1 MEKKR
6 ETLVFGENSKIEGE
20 TVKLGK
26 SIIIGKNT
34 TIKGKEIFVED
45 NVAIG
50 ADTTISAENIFIGFG
65 TTIEDRCRIT
75 LSGKNTKFSVHD
87 NCLIGHDSK
96 ILVPIFET
104 RDYVTLNNHL
114 LVNGGKPCIIGHN
127 VWIGQNC
134 VLNARD
140 KLTIGNGVGIGTYNC
155 IWTHGAHGEL
165 LEGCN
170 IFKIAPVVIEDDV
183 WLVGSFNVVSPGVT
197 IGRKAVAL
205 TGSVITKDVAPNS
218 VVAGNPAK
226 DITDKISPYREVTLD
241 EKYEM
246 MKKFMEEFVNTS
258 YPSSNTRLENGW
270 RINEDE
276 NTCEII
282 FLDKADDKSVKD
294 DLIGIIFTKR
304 NATTKNHE
312 RVTIFDLSSKKYTK
326 KRTEIEIEIMN
337 FLLYP
342 RARFYPS
349 EDTFNK

>member
-1 MEKKR
+1 MERKHKKVA
-6 ETLVFGENSKIEGE
+6 LGENSKVEAE
-20 TVKLGK
+20 KTKLGK
-26 SIIIGKNT
+26 SISIGKNT
-34 TIKGKEIFVED
+34 IIKGKEVCIED
-45 NVAIG
+45 NVVVG
-50 ADTTISAENIFIGFG
+50 DDTTISAESIFIGFG
-65 TTIEDRCRIT
+65 TTIENRCRIT

-104 RDYVTLNNHL
+104 GDYVMLNNHL
-114 LVNGGKPCIIGHN
+114 LVNGVKPCTIGHN

-155 IWTHGAHGEL
+155 VWTHGAHGEL

-170 IFKIAPVVIEDDV
+170 IFKIAPVIIEDDV

-197 IGRKAVAL
+197 IGKKAVAL

-226 DITDKISPYREVTLD
+226 DITDKISPYREIALD
-241 EKYEM
+241 EKYEI
-246 MKKFMEEFVNTS
+246 MKKFMQEFVDAFCTDDN
-258 YPSSNTRLENGW
+258 RRIENGW
-270 RINEDE
+270 SIKKDE
-276 NTCEII
+276 STYEIV
-282 FLDKADDKSVKD
+282 FLEEANDKSVKD
-294 DLIGIIFTKR
+294 DLIRIIFTKK

-312 RVTIFDLSSKKYTK
+312 KVTIFDLSSKKYTK
-326 KRTEIEIEIMN
+326 KRTEIEIEIMK